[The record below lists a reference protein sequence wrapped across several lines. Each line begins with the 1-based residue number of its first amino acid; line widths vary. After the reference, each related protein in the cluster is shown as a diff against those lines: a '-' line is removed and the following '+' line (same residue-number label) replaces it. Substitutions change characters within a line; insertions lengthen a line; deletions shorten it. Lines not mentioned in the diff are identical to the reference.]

1 MDPRPRQPPQGP
13 PPQAADLDS
22 TDELPALDPTAYEA
36 AARARALDTWIQPG
50 LPLPDAAVE
59 LRAGGE
65 DPLQTA
71 VANMREAQQLLASRA
86 ARLTELE
93 RSLEDAHA
101 AQVAAERRAA
111 QLSEELTEARTQA
124 AQRETDR
131 AAGQAEQRAAA
142 ERRESEHAAALAQA
156 RTLAEQR
163 EAGLGEELARA
174 RAAAGQQASELVE
187 ELAQLRRAVEGRETE
202 HTRQLSEEKAAAEQ
216 RLNDE
221 RAVAADAQRGRD
233 LEHQHALNARE
244 RAQAALQREL
254 EEMRTRAANYFESLT
269 SAERRRSLLEGL
281 VSDLQDEAD
290 VYETSRERLA
300 RELAGRDTRT
310 GELES
315 ELGQRAT
322 RIAALEGQT
331 GTLRAA
337 LEQRE
342 GELSRLHAAQ
352 ASVNSALE
360 GARAA
365 SAVVNA
371 RATEHES
378 ALTEARARIATLE
391 AESAAERRRAVER
404 EQELTTV
411 RGEMEEWAGA
421 LRSAQLERSGHL
433 ASIASGEARV
443 KQLEDRVAE
452 QAETLQAL
460 QTASDAAIARSQEL
474 EADVRAAED
483 GISRLES
490 QLRARNARIAELEK
504 ANQQWRHT
512 LDETQVRHAATDS
525 HQPLHDAGHGEEPG
539 AAGRELADGA
549 ARLLIHADGEREV
562 VHVLGRK
569 TTIGRTPDND
579 LRIEAKYIS
588 RHHAVILAGPAHTI
602 IEDLNSTN
610 GVTVNGRRITRQ
622 TLKDGDQVV
631 VGRTQ
636 YRFAV
641 RRTGDK
647 R

>member
-1 MDPRPRQPPQGP
+1 MDPRPRHPPPGP

-22 TDELPALDPTAYEA
+22 TDELPVLDPTAYEA
-36 AARARALDTWIQPG
+36 AARERAADTWIQPG
-50 LPLPDAAVE
+50 LPLPETAAE
-59 LRAGGE
+59 PRAGGE

-71 VANMREAQQLLASRA
+71 VANLLEAQQLLASRA

-101 AQVAAERRAA
+101 AHAAAERRAA
-111 QLSEELTEARTQA
+111 QLAEELTQTRTQA
-124 AQRETDR
+124 AQRETER
-131 AAGQAEQRAAA
+131 SAEQAEQRAAA
-142 ERRESEHAAALAQA
+142 ERREAEHAAALAQA
-156 RTLAEQR
+156 RSLAEQR
-163 EAGLGEELARA
+163 EASLGEELARA

-187 ELAQLRRAVEGRETE
+187 ELAQLRRAAEGRETE
-202 HTRQLSEEKAAAEQ
+202 HTRQLSEEKAAAGQ

-221 RAVAADAQRGRD
+221 RAAAADAQRGRD
-233 LEHQHALNARE
+233 LEHQQALSARE

-315 ELGQRAT
+315 QLAQRAT
-322 RIAALEGQT
+322 RIAALEGQAA
-331 GTLRAA
+331 TLRAA
-337 LEQRE
+337 LEQRA
-342 GELSRLHAAQ
+342 GELTRLQAAQ

-365 SAVVNA
+365 TAVVSA
-371 RATEHES
+371 RAAEHDT

-391 AESAAERRRAVER
+391 AELAAERKHGAER

-411 RGEMEEWAGA
+411 RGEMEEWASA

-433 ASIASGEARV
+433 ASIAAAESRV
-443 KQLEDRVAE
+443 KQLEDRVVE
-452 QAETLQAL
+452 QAETMKVL
-460 QTASDAAIARSQEL
+460 QTASDAAIARVYEL
-474 EADVRAAED
+474 EADLRAAED

-490 QLRARNARIAELEK
+490 QLRARNARVAELEK

-512 LDETQVRHAATDS
+512 LDETQARHTATDTHHVRHDAA
-525 HQPLHDAGHGEEPG
+525 HGEEPG

-549 ARLLIHADGEREV
+549 TRLLIHTDGEREV

-569 TTIGRTPDND
+569 TSIGRTPDND
-579 LRIEAKYIS
+579 LRIDAKYIS

-610 GVTVNGRRITRQ
+610 GVTVNDRRISRQ

-631 VGRTQ
+631 IGRTH